1 MVTHRTR
8 YKKIDN
14 CGSCGNA
21 EFYGGDCGGWCY
33 DKSKLLE
40 NPDDLPEWC
49 ELPTLDQ
56 IQEGMKRS

>member
-14 CGSCGNA
+14 CGSCGSG
-21 EFYGGDCGGWCY
+21 EFYGGDDGGYCY
-33 DKSKLLE
+33 EHSRALDSAA
-40 NPDDLPEWC
+40 DLPEFC

-56 IQEGMKRS
+56 IQEGMKRR